1 MPPPEI
7 HVVETTSD
15 TVPIKTDF
23 LGQTYGNFDISIR
36 ARVDGVLEGM
46 YFKEGSRVKKGQ
58 LLYKIDPQPF
68 EAEVAQALG
77 QLAEAKT
84 ALVKAESDLNRIR
97 PLAEINA
104 VSQSELDGA
113 VAQYGA
119 AKASVDAAEASLRL
133 ARIKLGYSEIY
144 SPIDG
149 IIGLSEAKV
158 GDYVG
163 KAPNPV
169 VLNTVS
175 QIDTILVRFSITEK
189 DYLKFARHQMEDKK
203 KSDMDDSGK
212 VNPGLQ
218 MILADGSTFSSRGW
232 VDFANRNV
240 DPTTGSLLLQASFP
254 NHEKLLRPGQYAKVR
269 GTIDIA
275 EGVIL
280 IPQRCVMEY
289 QGKYSVY
296 VVDETNTVASRDIK
310 TGPTMGSFWLIED
323 GLKPGEKVVYE
334 GQQKIKAGM
343 KVNPVIQ
350 KIQISEFE

>member
-15 TVPIKTDF
+15 TVPIKADF

-133 ARIKLGYSEIY
+133 ARIKLGYSDIY
-144 SPIDG
+144 SPING
-149 IIGLSEAKV
+149 VIGMSEAKV

-189 DYLKFARHQMEDKK
+189 EYLKFARHQMEDKK
-203 KSDMDDSGK
+203 KSDMDASGK

-218 MILADGSTFSSRGW
+218 MILADGSTFSNRGW

-254 NHEKLLRPGQYAKVR
+254 NQEKLLRPGQYAKVR

-296 VVDETNTVASRDIK
+296 VVDETNTVASRDINP
-310 TGPTMGSFWLIED
+310 GPTMGSFWLIQD

-350 KIQISEFE
+350 KIQIPEFE